1 MASTTSLYNKD
12 DLKNKINFQSIYMGN
27 IFRDAQKI
35 KQIEDGR
42 ILILYRELFE
52 IIDIKTKKHICKV
65 TLKLEEKSGTRYY
78 DNMFEDF
85 IGLKN
90 KDLVL
95 WSSGKIFYYN
105 KIGNNYKLCQIIN
118 ELKQQ
123 KNRTKI
129 CQIGYVEIYNLY
141 NVIELDNNTL
151 LSCNSIG
158 IKLYNYNNKE
168 YKFIK
173 VIRMF
178 LDVKN
183 MVQIKDNNY
192 LVIHHYTYHS
202 GGCFPESYHKF
213 ALSLFDLNSNKIT
226 DKIFNL
232 ETEVD
237 YGYRK
242 NYRFNYFLIGDYF
255 VYQVCDFPYILG
267 DNNHFD
273 WRYKNKKYALS
284 LDFNIY
290 NIKTKKNEMNLK
302 TSFCLLSHFKDNS
315 IFAQNYES
323 LNICCFE
330 NNKFIP
336 IYKFNF
342 NNSNL
347 CLLKNNDLI
356 VFGEKKIFREDEI
369 EDITASYFTN
379 TIYCYIHYQHL
390 SK

>member
-1 MASTTSLYNKD
+1 MASTSSLYTKD
-12 DLKNKINFQSIYMGN
+12 NLKMKINFQSIYMGN
-27 IFRDAQKI
+27 IFRDVLKI

-42 ILILYRELFE
+42 IVVLYRELFE
-52 IIDIKTKKHICKV
+52 IIDIKTKKRICIII
-65 TLKLEEKSGTRYY
+65 LKLEEKNYIRYY
-78 DNMFEDF
+78 DDMFEDF
-85 IGLKN
+85 IELKN

-105 KIGNNYKLCQIIN
+105 KIENNYKLCQIIN

-123 KNRTKI
+123 KNRTEI
-129 CQIGYVEIYNLY
+129 CQIGYVELYDLY

-168 YKFIK
+168 YKLIK

-183 MVQIKDNNY
+183 MIRIKDNNY
-192 LVIHHYTYHS
+192 LVIHHYTYNS
-202 GGCFPESYHKF
+202 GDCSPVTYHKF
-213 ALSLFDLNSNKIT
+213 ALSLFDLNSNKIIA
-226 DKIFNL
+226 KIFNQESERDYQG
-232 ETEVD
+232 ET
-237 YGYRK
+237 

-369 EDITASYFTN
+369 EDITASYSTN

>member
-27 IFRDAQKI
+27 IFRAAQII

-52 IIDIKTKKHICKV
+52 IIDIKTKKHISKV
-65 TLKLEEKSGTRYY
+65 TLKLEEESGTRYY
-78 DNMFEDF
+78 DNMFRDF
-85 IGLKN
+85 IELKN

-123 KNRTKI
+123 KNRTEI

-202 GGCFPESYHKF
+202 GGCFPES
-213 ALSLFDLNSNKIT
+213 
-226 DKIFNL
+226 
-232 ETEVD
+232 
-237 YGYRK
+237 
-242 NYRFNYFLIGDYF
+242 
-255 VYQVCDFPYILG
+255 
-267 DNNHFD
+267 
-273 WRYKNKKYALS
+273 
-284 LDFNIY
+284 
-290 NIKTKKNEMNLK
+290 
-302 TSFCLLSHFKDNS
+302 
-315 IFAQNYES
+315 
-323 LNICCFE
+323 
-330 NNKFIP
+330 
-336 IYKFNF
+336 
-342 NNSNL
+342 
-347 CLLKNNDLI
+347 
-356 VFGEKKIFREDEI
+356 
-369 EDITASYFTN
+369 
-379 TIYCYIHYQHL
+379 
-390 SK
+390 

>member
-1 MASTTSLYNKD
+1 MASTSSFNIKD
-12 DLKNKINFQSIYMGN
+12 NLKTKINFQTIYMDN
-27 IFRDAQKI
+27 IFRDAIKI

-42 ILILYRELFE
+42 ILVLYREFFE
-52 IIDIKTKKHICKV
+52 IIDIKTKKRICKII
-65 TLKLEEKSGTRYY
+65 LKLEEKSGTRYY

-85 IGLKN
+85 IELKN

-95 WSSGKIFYYN
+95 WSSEKIFYYN
-105 KIGNNYKLCQIIN
+105 KIENNYKLCQIIN

-123 KNRTKI
+123 ANTTVINRTKI
-129 CQIGYVEIYNLY
+129 ELYDLY
-141 NVIELDNNTL
+141 NIIELDNNTL

-168 YKFIK
+168 YKLIK

-183 MVQIKDNNY
+183 MIQIKDNNY
-192 LVIHHYTYHS
+192 LVIHHYTYNS
-202 GGCFPESYHKF
+202 GDCFPVTYHKF
-213 ALSLFDLNSNKIT
+213 ALSLFDLTSNKII
-226 DKIFNL
+226 DKIFNQESGRDYL
-232 ETEVD
+232 GET
-237 YGYRK
+237 

-255 VYQVCDFPYILG
+255 IYQVCDFPYLLG
-267 DNNHFD
+267 DNNNFD
-273 WRYKNKKYALS
+273 RRFEDKKEALS
-284 LDFNIY
+284 LNFNIY

-302 TSFCLLSHFKDNS
+302 TSFCLLSHFKDNL
-315 IFAQNYES
+315 IFAQDYKN

-330 NNKFIP
+330 NNNFIS

-356 VFGEKKIFREDEI
+356 VFGEKK
-369 EDITASYFTN
+369 
-379 TIYCYIHYQHL
+379 YIHYQYL

>member
-1 MASTTSLYNKD
+1 MASTSSFNTKD
-12 DLKNKINFQSIYMGN
+12 KLKTKINFQSMYMDN
-27 IFRDAQKI
+27 IFRDAIKI

-42 ILILYRELFE
+42 ILVLYREFFE
-52 IIDIKTKKHICKV
+52 IIDIKTKKRICKII
-65 TLKLEEKSGTRYY
+65 LKLEEKSGTRYY

-85 IGLKN
+85 IELKN

-95 WSSGKIFYYN
+95 WSSEKIFYYN
-105 KIGNNYKLCQIIN
+105 KIENNYKLCQIIN

-123 KNRTKI
+123 ANRTVINRTKI
-129 CQIGYVEIYNLY
+129 ELYDLY
-141 NVIELDNNTL
+141 NIIELDNNTL

-168 YKFIK
+168 YKLIK

-183 MVQIKDNNY
+183 MIQIKDNNY

-237 YGYRK
+237 FGYRK

-302 TSFCLLSHFKDNS
+302 TSFCLLSHFKDNL
-315 IFAQNYES
+315 IFAQDYEN

-330 NNKFIP
+330 NNNFIS

-356 VFGEKKIFREDEI
+356 DFGEKN
-369 EDITASYFTN
+369 ITTRK
-379 TIYCYIHYQHL
+379 IYCYIHYQYL